1 MKKLETKAECAPVN
15 TKPFS
20 KSCVFQKNK
29 QSSCQ
34 CCDEYPMCNNEVH
47 GGGGDGGG
55 GDGGVGGASAGGGFK
70 PRYRG
75 SG

>member
-1 MKKLETKAECAPVN
+1 
-15 TKPFS
+15 
-20 KSCVFQKNK
+20 
-29 QSSCQ
+29 
-34 CCDEYPMCNNEVH
+34 MCNNEVH